1 MNSVKYACFGL
12 LSGIAFFSSPN
23 AQSAVFIGDPNAGG
37 IAYHLDFQFDNP
49 GNLSATTGQTLAT
62 IGAAGDRQ
70 DFNGDLVVDEVGV
83 KSWRD
88 SYDPDFGGPL
98 PGGQYGWALNSRWS
112 MIDLNGLAANG
123 YTQAQVSITLQADA
137 TGTNGVNDLV
147 PGITAWK
154 GLELTNSVT
163 GTDKWFPNASTSNNW
178 NDWWASDSKQ
188 SALNGL
194 VWSAADDSSNS
205 AHSITLTL
213 PWLALNGSND
223 FITLNFG
230 GNLIG
235 SPTQF
240 TFANFKAT
248 VSVQAVPL
256 PGAAWLFGSAL
267 AGFGTLFS
275 RRIRKRA

>member
-1 MNSVKYACFGL
+1 MKSAKTVWFGVLSSAALL
-12 LSGIAFFSSPN
+12 LSQN
-23 AQSAVFIGDPNAGG
+23 TQSAVFIGDPNAGG
-37 IAYHLDFQFDNP
+37 IAYHLDFQFNNP
-49 GNLSATTGQTLAT
+49 GSLSATTGETLAT

-70 DFNGDLVVDEVGV
+70 DFSGDEQVDEVGV

-98 PGGQYGWALNSRWS
+98 PSGQYGWALNSRWS

-123 YTQAQVSITLQADA
+123 YTQAQVSITLQADS
-137 TGTNGVNDLV
+137 TGTNGLSDLI

-154 GLELTNSVT
+154 GLELTNPVT

-178 NDWWASDSKQ
+178 NDWWASDLKQ

-194 VWSAADDSSNS
+194 VWSAADDSSNPT
-205 AHSITLTL
+205 HSVNLTL

-240 TFANFKAT
+240 NFANFKAT
-248 VSVQAVPL
+248 ISVQAVPL
-256 PGAAWLFGSAL
+256 PGAVWLFGSAM
-267 AGFGTLFS
+267 AGFGTLLQ
-275 RRIRKRA
+275 RRNRKRG